1 VFSGFFVRL
10 WLFLVLSL
18 RLILRVIISY
28 IIQSQHECP
37 ESIQKYLTMA
47 SSLPVNSNE
56 TLNTVLYSIKVLY
69 CSLGLQKITIN

>member
-1 VFSGFFVRL
+1 MFSGFFARL

-28 IIQSQHECP
+28 IIHSQHECP

-56 TLNTVLYSIKVLY
+56 TLNIKVLY